1 MYTKLTMPERLKDLR
16 VNDKKLTLEQLA
28 DETGLSRSALGRY
41 ENDEN
46 IDISPFAITTLA
58 EFYGV
63 STGYLLGLTENK
75 NPVDE
80 DIEDLH
86 LSDDAIE
93 LLENGKINNRLL
105 CELITHPDFPRLL
118 TDIEICVDRIADMH
132 IKDMNY
138 LLDQVREEVQE
149 KYNPEENDVAQRT
162 LDLAQVDEKIFYGQ
176 VIHDDLDDI
185 VKDIRDDHMKD
196 SNTADEDVSA
206 KATEE
211 EVKKMLDDAL
221 NFNGTVDQ
229 RRAYLICE
237 TLKIDYDKLPEEEQ
251 KALEKVCKKSPLMLS
266 VINQRGKAMFQGHA
280 KPKRKKT

>member
-93 LLENGKINNRLL
+93 LLESGKINNRLL

-196 SNTADEDVSA
+196 SNTADVDVSA

-211 EVKKMLDDAL
+211 EVKKMLNDAL
-221 NFNGTVDQ
+221 DFDGTVDQ
-229 RRAYLICE
+229 RRAYLVCE

-266 VINQRGKAMFQGHA
+266 VINHRGKAMFQSHA
-280 KPKRKKT
+280 KPKQKQ

>member
-16 VNDKKLTLEQLA
+16 INDKKLTLEQLA
-28 DETGLSRSALGRY
+28 EETGLSRSALGRY

-63 STGYLLGLTENK
+63 STDYLLGLTENK
-75 NPVDE
+75 NLMDT
-80 DIEDLH
+80 DIENLH
-86 LSDDAIE
+86 LTDNAIE
-93 LLENGKINNRLL
+93 LLESEKINNRLL

-138 LLDQVREEVQE
+138 MLDQIREEVQE

-162 LDLAQVDEKIFYGQ
+162 MELAQVDEEIFYGQ

-185 VKDIRDDHMKD
+185 VKDIRNDHMKD
-196 SNTADEDVSA
+196 SNTADVDVSA

-211 EVKKMLDDAL
+211 EVKKMLNDAL
-221 NFNGTVDQ
+221 DFDGTVDQ
-229 RRAYLICE
+229 RRAYLVCE

-266 VINQRGKAMFQGHA
+266 VINHRGKAMFQSHA
-280 KPKRKKT
+280 KPKQKQ